1 MRYFVAVAEELH
13 FSRAAARLH
22 IAQPP
27 LSQQIKQLESELQTP
42 LLVRTKRHVELTE
55 AGRAFLDEAR
65 KTLTQAD
72 HAARVARLTGDSTAR
87 PVHVGFI
94 DSALYRFV
102 PRMLHAAREAFPA
115 IRIVLHEMTSGQ
127 QVDALARSE
136 IQLAILR
143 RTRGGPQILFRE
155 IGRERMVVAM
165 PMGHRLDTFD
175 EVPVTELA
183 NEDWV
188 LFQRALS
195 PGLHDF
201 IYGICRR
208 AGFAPQVVQ
217 EANEGHTIVGLVAA
231 GVGVSIVPDSLSHW
245 VGPEVAYR
253 PISPP
258 AALPMCIA
266 TRRGDHSP
274 QLQALV
280 GFFTSRS
287 DWSAGKDVAQSN
299 ASRRREQTV
308 DDAS

>member
-13 FSRAAARLH
+13 FSRAAVRLH

-27 LSQQIKQLESELQTP
+27 LSQQIKQLESELQTR
-42 LLVRTKRHVELTE
+42 LLLRTKRHVELTE
-55 AGRAFLDEAR
+55 AGRAFLEEAR
-65 KTLTQAD
+65 KTLAQAD
-72 HAARVARLTGDSTAR
+72 HAARVARLTGDSTAP

-115 IRIVLHEMTSGQ
+115 LRIVLHEMTSGQ

-136 IQLAILR
+136 IQVGILR
-143 RTRGGPQILFRE
+143 QTRGGPNIVFKE

-165 PMGHRLDTFD
+165 PTGHRLHRFD
-175 EVPVTELA
+175 KVPVAELA
-183 NEDWV
+183 DEDWV

-208 AGFAPQVVQ
+208 AGFTPQVVQ

-253 PISPP
+253 PITPP

-266 TRRGDHSP
+266 MRRGDHSP
-274 QLQALV
+274 HVQALV
-280 GFFTSRS
+280 EFFASRA
-287 DWSAGKDVAQSN
+287 DWSTDGDRAQQSPKQ
-299 ASRRREQTV
+299 A
-308 DDAS
+308 